1 MVTKEYFDELTE
13 SMAKMSVEAL
23 VEEFNKQVGS
33 RAWTSIRAIHDRV
46 LINTLIAKGVDVSVI
61 YGGGILSFARKIKL
75 NADKT
80 KVMFA

>member
-13 SMAKMSVEAL
+13 SMAKMSAEAL

-46 LINTLIAKGVDVSVI
+46 LINTLIAKGVDVSAI
-61 YGGGILSFARKIKL
+61 YGDGILSFARKIAL

-80 KVMFA
+80 KVVFA